1 MNCPK
6 CGKSMKQKETANYSN
21 YIKRKMVCKNCAIP
35 ATTYEFFAQDL
46 PAGFTS
52 SGTRVLIGDN
62 HRDVVPGIYVGTS
75 VNSLYPHL
83 AIDDDGELQGKKIIK
98 VAWGVEEL

>member
-6 CGKSMKQKETANYSN
+6 CGKSMSGDGILNTGN
-21 YIKRKMVCKNCAIP
+21 YIKRKLLCKNCDYP

-46 PAGFTS
+46 PNGYIA

-62 HRDVVPGIYVGTS
+62 HRDITPGIYVGTS
-75 VNSLYPHL
+75 INSLYPHL
-83 AIDDDGELQGKKIIK
+83 AIDDDGELQGKTIIK
-98 VAWGVEEL
+98 IAWGVREL